1 MKLLAAIYKD
11 GSQFLFHRALNCV
24 KTVANAPTKPVYWE
38 MMLTKATSD
47 SATLSLF
54 YTVIS
59 LANNNYIKILKCIQ
73 CAGHD

>member
-11 GSQFLFHRALNCV
+11 GPQFLFHRALNCT
-24 KTVANAPTKPVYWE
+24 KTMVDAPMKPVYWE

-54 YTVIS
+54 YTVLS
-59 LANNNYIKILKCIQ
+59 LANNNYIKIIKCIQ
-73 CAGHD
+73 RAGHD

>member
-11 GSQFLFHRALNCV
+11 GPQFLFHRALNCI
-24 KTVANAPTKPVYWE
+24 KTMVDAPMKPVYWE

-54 YTVIS
+54 YTVLS
-59 LANNNYIKILKCIQ
+59 LANNNYIKIIKCIQ
-73 CAGHD
+73 RTGHD